1 MRISDGSSD
10 VCSSDLCG
18 FTQASGHGLVAFGD
32 QGVVQCGTV
41 LRELAEARLQH
52 VALLELLD
60 LGLAD
65 LVVDEQPRQQSA
77 DEPDPAEKTQPG
89 GDPLEGDTDIAVDQ
103 VHRQAACAR
112 VVGSGLQFRSEEHT
126 SELQSLM
133 RISYAVFCLKKK
145 TN

>member
-1 MRISDGSSD
+1 MIRRPPRSTRTATLFPYTTLFRSIA
-10 VCSSDLCG
+10 CG
-18 FTQASGHGLVAFGD
+18 FAQARGHVLVAFGD
-32 QGVVQCGTV
+32 QGVVQGGTV

-89 GDPLEGDTDIAVDQ
+89 GDPLEGDTDIPVDP

-112 VVGSGLQFRSEEHT
+112 VGGSGLQFRPGRAPSPPRAPP
-126 SELQSLM
+126 LLA
-133 RISYAVFCLKKK
+133 R
-145 TN
+145 